1 MPFTIGCFPFYSV
14 ILGFLRYH
22 WFSLFALL
30 GIRTNVVS
38 ATLVAGPFLIF
49 HYFILLRFPLQK
61 SLLTFLFLGCPRGLT
76 FGLSSFKAY
85 RFHIFRPTFWL
96 LFPLSFF
103 PSELI
108 SSYQTKRSLATFLY
122 GSSSWVPL
130 HTRPLLMSCW
140 FARLLIPFL
149 DHWVADRDISIFV
162 LRISWHAL
170 LNCLNPNL
178 ALLLVPRIPGS

>member
-1 MPFTIGCFPFYSV
+1 MCSLVAVWWYRTIFPSFFFFSLFLNPDKVFSRIFALIYCCWMPFTVGCFPFYSV

-22 WFSLFALL
+22 WFPLFALL

-49 HYFILLRFPLQK
+49 HYFLLLRFPLQK

-76 FGLSSFKAY
+76 FGLSSFKAS

-108 SSYQTKRSLATFLY
+108 PSYQVKRFPTTFPY
-122 GSSSWVPL
+122 GFSSWVP
-130 HTRPLLMSCW
+130 
-140 FARLLIPFL
+140 
-149 DHWVADRDISIFV
+149 
-162 LRISWHAL
+162 
-170 LNCLNPNL
+170 
-178 ALLLVPRIPGS
+178 